1 LTRLRDNLD
10 AFNLMQER
18 PYRLSIST
26 GAVRCNPGAEATLLD
41 YVQLA
46 DREMYLHKRRCLH

>member
-1 LTRLRDNLD
+1 
-10 AFNLMQER
+10 MQER
-18 PYRLSIST
+18 PYRLAISV
-26 GAVRCNPGAEATLLD
+26 GAVRCDPGGEATLLD